1 MLLGVALFRYLQK
14 AHLFNYLYTGQTN
27 ALEKALRNELA
38 YFLLLEPFLATR
50 RITSMATAT
59 ITSSISQLSPR
70 KGKYRTIITFLCMP

>member
-1 MLLGVALFRYLQK
+1 MLLGVVLFRYLQK

-50 RITSMATAT
+50 RMTSIARATR
-59 ITSSISQLSPR
+59 SNSIS
-70 KGKYRTIITFLCMP
+70 KCY